1 MAGSATYTVNMDVR
15 ANTSQALSALQNLK
29 TTLSEIQHMGVTSS
43 GTSAMTADM
52 KAATEAAQQLRYHLQ
67 QATNVSTGKL
77 DLSLL
82 NKSLA
87 SSKTSITEL
96 TRNFASCG
104 AAGTQAMNQLAQSII
119 QAETPTLRINSA
131 VERLWNTFKGS
142 LRWEV
147 AARALQGGLS
157 TIQKAVSYAKN
168 LNESLN
174 DIRIVSGESAESMAD
189 FAKYANKAAKELS
202 ATTLDVTRGAEIYYQ
217 QGPLSFTV
225 QKVTQVK
232 DF

>member
-29 TTLSEIQHMGVTSS
+29 TTLSEIQHMGVTGS

-147 AARALQGGLS
+147 TARALQGGLS

-217 QGPLSFTV
+217 QGS
-225 QKVTQVK
+225 
-232 DF
+232 